1 MSALRRAE
9 TAVRFPERIV
19 GMATPAQNWLL
30 HLSGV
35 KFKESIAFDRL

>member
-1 MSALRRAE
+1 
-9 TAVRFPERIV
+9 
-19 GMATPAQNWLL
+19 MATPAQNWLL